1 MSSLVEIHTVPI
13 ESLETGKRFGYI
25 DRETG
30 RREFTME
37 EALGI
42 VASTS
47 MRFPSLPMFIVP
59 LYTPLKR
66 LTRFEIQAIKERIR
80 QAGSCGAVT

>member
-1 MSSLVEIHTVPI
+1 
-13 ESLETGKRFGYI
+13 
-25 DRETG
+25 
-30 RREFTME
+30 
-37 EALGI
+37 
-42 VASTS
+42 
-47 MRFPSLPMFIVP
+47 MFIVP